1 MSFPVAPAF
10 GALRLASLR
19 DVPRIATVATAGFY
33 YSPVFPWERRFHR
46 DFPTDTFRSYEKMF
60 ADAIISP
67 DYIALVVEDSYD
79 PAEAEKTEATIKPDV
94 KISSPKAGDPVI
106 VGVATWKLQPNS
118 TRRGQYITPEDSSAG
133 GHGFDGSLGRDKSPF
148 HADILD
154 EKCDA
159 AEEKYFKGHQLVDMV
174 VVHPAYWRRGHGTL
188 LVKWGKALAEIDR
201 VVQGVIAADMGE
213 KLYTCLGYGKL
224 DDVRAVSQDGPP
236 PHEVRVGVLRY
247 SGPWSATAEL

>member
-19 DVPRIATVATAGFY
+19 DVPRIATVATAGVF

-67 DYIALVVEDSYD
+67 DYVALVVEDSHD
-79 PAEAEKTEATIKPDV
+79 PAEAEKTGATIKPDV
-94 KISSPKAGDPVI
+94 KIPTPKAGDPVI

-118 TRRGQYITPEDSSAG
+118 TRRGQFIAPEDSSAVR
-133 GHGFDGSLGRDKSPF
+133 HVFDGGLGRDKSPF
-148 HADILD
+148 HADMLD

-159 AEEKYFKGHQLVDMV
+159 AEEKM
-174 VVHPAYWRRGHGTL
+174 
-188 LVKWGKALAEIDR
+188 GKALADIDR
-201 VVQGVIAADMGE
+201 VDQGVIAADMGE
-213 KLYTCLGYGKL
+213 KLYTSLGYGKL
-224 DDVRAVSQDGPP
+224 DDVRAVSGDGPP
-236 PHEVRVGVLRY
+236 PHEVQVGVLRY
-247 SGPWSATAEL
+247 SGPWSAGAEL